1 MDPTSACTGPAE
13 TDDDPRWAQA
23 LARAARAPST
33 SARPRLLT
41 WSWVLALT
49 VLALAGALLVAVLST
64 DALVPD
70 PGPSGGWEDAGLV
83 VQGAGLAVMVGYGF
97 VAWRTGLFQAAW
109 WQPTAVLSWAQ
120 RRRLLA
126 QVRGRAAVDPAR
138 LPLARAQA
146 RRLVLQRDQLLLLV
160 GVLVQQL
167 GRAIGDPTQ
176 STVAFTALAT
186 VVLLAVAG
194 LLWRQARRAE
204 RFLADHPDPGFRG

>member
-1 MDPTSACTGPAE
+1 M
-13 TDDDPRWAQA
+13 
-23 LARAARAPST
+23 
-33 SARPRLLT
+33 
-41 WSWVLALT
+41 LALT
-49 VLALAGALLVAVLST
+49 VLALAGALLVAVLSA

-70 PGPSGGWEDAGLV
+70 PGPSGGWEGAGLV
-83 VQGAGLAVMVGYGF
+83 VQSAGLAVMVGYGF
-97 VAWRTGLFQAAW
+97 VAWRTGLFRAAW

-120 RRRLLA
+120 RRNLMA
-126 QVRGRAAVDPAR
+126 QVCGRAAVDPAR

-167 GRAIGDPTQ
+167 GRAIGGPTP

-194 LLWRQARRAE
+194 LIWRQARRAE
-204 RFLADHPDPGFRG
+204 RFLADHPDPGSRG